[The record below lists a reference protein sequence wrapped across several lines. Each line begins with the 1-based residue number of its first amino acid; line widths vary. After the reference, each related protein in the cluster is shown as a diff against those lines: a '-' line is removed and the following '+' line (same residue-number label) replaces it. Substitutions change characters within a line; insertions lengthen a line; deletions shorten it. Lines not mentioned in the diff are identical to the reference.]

1 MEMVRITSLTKT
13 YRSGTI
19 DTTALNNVSLTIEKG
34 EFVAIVGASGCGK
47 TTLLNMIGGLDR
59 PSEGKVYINDISI
72 HDMSDEE
79 LCVFRRKNIGFVFQ
93 NYNLLPVLNVYENI
107 VLPQKLE
114 GCEIDTK
121 FIEEVANFL
130 GIQDKL
136 FQMPTALS
144 GGQQQRAAV
153 ARALCMKPAIIL
165 ADEPTG
171 NLDSKA
177 SRKVIELM
185 QQMAATYKQTVVIVT
200 HSEEIAKKAGRIIRM
215 RDGEVLDLTSSALES
230 VNVESCDAPEEGSV

>member
-1 MEMVRITSLTKT
+1 MSAVRITSLTKT
-13 YRSGTI
+13 YRSGEIYTI
-19 DTTALNNVSLTIEKG
+19 ALNNVSLTIEAG
-34 EFVAIVGASGCGK
+34 EFAAIVGASGCGK

-72 HDMSDEE
+72 NDLDEEE
-79 LCVFRRKNIGFVFQ
+79 LCVFRRKNIGFIFQ

-114 GCEIDTK
+114 GCEIDK
-121 FIEEVANFL
+121 AFIEEVADFL
-130 GIQDKL
+130 EIKDKL

-144 GGQQQRAAV
+144 GGQQQRVAV

-171 NLDSKA
+171 NLDSRA
-177 SRKVIELM
+177 SRKVIGLIE
-185 QQMAATYKQTVVIVT
+185 QMSEKYKQTVVIVT
-200 HSEEIAKKAGRIIRM
+200 HSEEIAKRAGRIIRM
-215 RDGEVLDLTSSALES
+215 EDGEVL
-230 VNVESCDAPEEGSV
+230 NK